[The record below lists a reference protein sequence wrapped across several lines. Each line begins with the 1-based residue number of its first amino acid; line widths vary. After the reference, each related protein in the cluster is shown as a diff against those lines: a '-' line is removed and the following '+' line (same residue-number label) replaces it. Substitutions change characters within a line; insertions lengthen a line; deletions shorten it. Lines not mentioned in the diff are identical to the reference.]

1 MAAIPPLAAP
11 PRSRRWPGWAVP
23 RAAAP
28 LLRRMSG
35 SLLVMLAAILTV
47 IVVWFRNPPGWTDVL
62 GMIAMVGALI
72 LLAHVMASM
81 WP

>member
-1 MAAIPPLAAP
+1 
-11 PRSRRWPGWAVP
+11 
-23 RAAAP
+23 
-28 LLRRMSG
+28 MSG